1 MLTLYGLACIVI
13 PHLLFLFVMGY
24 GPFEGDV
31 PTWLL
36 WVTVVLHLAYMV
48 FSKYVF
54 RILTI

>member
-48 FSKYVF
+48 FSKYIF

>member
-48 FSKYVF
+48 NIENIF
-54 RILTI
+54 RISII

>member
-1 MLTLYGLACIVI
+1 
-13 PHLLFLFVMGY
+13 MGY

-48 FSKYVF
+48 NIENIF
-54 RILTI
+54 RISII